1 VKDVDVLATQERTYR
16 RKELMWKELW
26 DEGQKLEPRAYPVA

>member
-1 VKDVDVLATQERTYR
+1 MLAAQKRTYR
-16 RKELMWKELW
+16 RKELAWKELW